1 MLSVLAAIDV
11 VLVAVNLVITGK
23 VITNISPELVIS
35 VVYQWRRQPLYALLL
50 YVYYDNRACIR
61 NAHEY

>member
-50 YVYYDNRACIR
+50 YVCTLTTARLHKKCP
-61 NAHEY
+61 